1 MSAGTRSTVSY
12 ALSWACVLLMLA
24 GAILV
29 WRAVYLMALP
39 SEGYAPV
46 PAPTVQ
52 QAALVE
58 RAPARA

>member
-1 MSAGTRSTVSY
+1 MSARTRTSVSY

-24 GAILV
+24 GAVLV
-29 WRAVYLMALP
+29 WRAVYLMAVP

-52 QAALVE
+52 QAAFVE